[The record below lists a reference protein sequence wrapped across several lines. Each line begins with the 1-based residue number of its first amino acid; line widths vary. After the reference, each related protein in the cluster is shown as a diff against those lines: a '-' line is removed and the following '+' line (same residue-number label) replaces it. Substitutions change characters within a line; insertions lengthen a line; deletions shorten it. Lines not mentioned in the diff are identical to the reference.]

1 MPRMPRAAPAVVDQV
16 RGAAAPR
23 RLRRRLPP
31 NGATRF
37 AADTVG
43 GLAAGIAIAS
53 RIDRGSQQDKSRG
66 CWGDAEMLEY
76 LGYALFVMLM
86 IACLGYVMRS
96 LESEETSPDQKQ

>member
-1 MPRMPRAAPAVVDQV
+1 MPRIPRAAPAVVDQV

-23 RLRRRLPP
+23 RLRRPCAA
-31 NGATRF
+31 NGATRI
-37 AADTVG
+37 ADTVG
-43 GLAAGIAIAS
+43 VLAAGIAIAS